1 MIANI
6 NNEVPMSQNRT
17 EQLKQH
23 FASRVTTQVRHLLDV
38 WRRLNELHWPKDIF
52 NELVETNVKL
62 VKQSERF
69 ASEDILKQAN
79 LIQDTLAPLIN
90 ADASPSSQQ
99 IRALNEA
106 IYDLSELSLRKT
118 DHALDIG
125 IVQTRKPIILALNDI
140 SVAQKIQQQMA
151 FFSIDAFCA
160 ESEDN
165 MLERLK
171 TRLPSAIII
180 DIDFGGS
187 DRGIDIVKNYN
198 QSRDNPIPAV
208 FISTSKADLP
218 HRLAATRAG
227 GIQYLSDANPSQLI
241 SIVEQLTHTMP
252 QEPYKV
258 MIVEDS
264 RSQAAFVERVL
275 NNAGMITKAVIQP
288 MTVLQV
294 MEKFQPEIII
304 MDMYMPGCN
313 GMELAAVIRQQERYM
328 RVPILYLSG
337 EEDREKQLKAMSQGG
352 DDFLTKPVDP
362 KHLIATINNRG
373 QRARAL
379 ASLIVRDSL
388 TGLYNHTYTLER
400 LAQECTKAKQSGAA
414 LVMAIMD
421 IDHFKQVNDTYG
433 HPVGDRVICSLAL
446 FLKQRLR
453 KSDTIGRYGG
463 EEFVVILPA
472 ADEQEA
478 FLVLDN
484 IRESFAQLKQPAGPT
499 EFNVTFSAGLVEFDG
514 NNQDFLVEWAD
525 QALYQAK
532 RNGRNQ
538 MVIYKSSDT
547 TPPTGV

>member
-1 MIANI
+1 
-6 NNEVPMSQNRT
+6 MSQSRT

-38 WRRLNELHWPKDIF
+38 WRRLNELHWPPEIF
-52 NELVETNVKL
+52 NELVETNTKL
-62 VKQSERF
+62 VKQAEKF

-79 LIQDTLAPLIN
+79 LIQDTLAPLIESKS
-90 ADASPSSQQ
+90 SPSSQH
-99 IRALNEA
+99 IRTLNEA

-118 DHALDIG
+118 DHELDLN
-125 IVQTRKPIILALNDI
+125 IVQTRKPVILALHDLPL
-140 SVAQKIQQQMA
+140 SEKIQHQMS

-160 ESEDN
+160 TFEEDLKN
-165 MLERLK
+165 RLK
-171 TRLPSAIII
+171 TRLPSVIII

-187 DRGIDIVKNYN
+187 EKGIEIVKEYN
-198 QSRDNPIPAV
+198 ATRESTVPAV
-208 FISTSKADLP
+208 FISGTKADLP

-241 SIVEQLTHTMP
+241 TIVEQLTHSMP

-304 MDMYMPGCN
+304 MDMYMPDCN

-373 QRARAL
+373 RRARAL

-388 TGLYNHTYTLER
+388 TGLFNHTHTLER
-400 LAQECTKAKQSGAA
+400 LAQECAKAKQSGAS
-414 LVMAIMD
+414 LVMGILD

-463 EEFVVILPA
+463 EEFVIILPA

-478 FLVLDN
+478 FLVLDG
-484 IRESFAQLKQPAGPT
+484 IRESFSHLKQPAGPT
-499 EFNVTFSAGLVEFDG
+499 EFNVTFSTGLVEYDG
-514 NNQDFLVEWAD
+514 ENQDFLVEWAD

-532 RNGRNQ
+532 RGGRNRI
-538 MVIYKSSDT
+538 VIYRQEDSSK
-547 TPPTGV
+547 PSEEA